1 MLNCSFLHG
10 FCSNPICKQ
19 YWPIFQ
25 RKPQYSSMKF
35 ELLEYHINI
44 FKLVENE
51 NAFMICEFV
60 WLWKKPWHQLSQK
73 HFRKFIFKLYHQQID
88 LSRHMKL
95 KCCIN
100 QFSRF
105 LIQLCWKYW
114 DYFLFHI
121 SATVFWPKYPLSQII
136 RQLAHSKKVH
146 ASEMSII
153 C

>member
-1 MLNCSFLHG
+1 MDSVATDLQTILANILKKATVFQHEIWALWLHYKYIQISWKWK
-10 FCSNPICKQ
+10 CLQDLRVCLIMTETMAPVVTETLQEI
-19 YWPIFQ
+19 
-25 RKPQYSSMKF
+25 
-35 ELLEYHINI
+35 HIQI
-44 FKLVENE
+44 
-51 NAFMICEFV
+51 IS
-60 WLWKKPWHQLSQK
+60 PT
-73 HFRKFIFKLYHQQID
+73 ID
-88 LSRHMKL
+88 LSPHMKL

-121 SATVFWPKYPLSQII
+121 SATVFWPKHSLSQII

>member
-1 MLNCSFLHG
+1 MDSVATDLQTILANIS
-10 FCSNPICKQ
+10 KKTT
-19 YWPIFQ
+19 IFQ
-25 RKPQYSSMKF
+25 HEIWAPWIPYKYIQISWKWKCLHDLRICLIMK
-35 ELLEYHINI
+35 ETLAPVVTETLQEIHIQI
-44 FKLVENE
+44 
-51 NAFMICEFV
+51 I
-60 WLWKKPWHQLSQK
+60 PPT
-73 HFRKFIFKLYHQQID
+73 ID

-121 SATVFWPKYPLSQII
+121 SATVFWPKHSLSHII

-146 ASEMSII
+146 VSEMSMI